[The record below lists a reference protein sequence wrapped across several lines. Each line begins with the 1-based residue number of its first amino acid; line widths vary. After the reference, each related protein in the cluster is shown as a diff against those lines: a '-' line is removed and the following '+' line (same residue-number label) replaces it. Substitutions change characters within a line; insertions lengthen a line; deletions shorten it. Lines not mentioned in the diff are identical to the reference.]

1 MQHNLSW
8 NHGYTLGFLVALVG
22 CTAGDA
28 FYKSTLEVPPG
39 GIASSSLDEF
49 VRIRGSLSPSD
60 DVYFYFRGEIFAA
73 ELPNEGTSTARRFR
87 KPLLYLEG
95 VNVARFIPTENG
107 FRMLSREV
115 AYYLDAEGEIVDCLT
130 LDWRDEPVR
139 VLHIANDPVNFTL
152 SAPASHLLGA
162 MKVYVVNAS
171 VDYPSPLGTRDDVDD
186 YGGKTYQSTELFQFF
201 ARRSDLAGSAPSVPA
216 WLSWSRVG
224 QPLPWMRSPLSDNR
238 YLVYHTR
245 GHKVLDGFEGLPR
258 DLRQRIKTSHPK
270 FTHAPMSEVPGG
282 RNQTSWSA
290 FEQAL
295 RLDGYDATC
304 QKVAE

>member
-1 MQHNLSW
+1 MQLNLLW
-8 NHGYTLGFLVALVG
+8 NHGCTLGLLVAFVG
-22 CTAGDA
+22 CTTGDA
-28 FYKSTLEVPPG
+28 YYKSTLEVPNG

-49 VRIRGSLSPSD
+49 VRIRGSLSPND

-73 ELPNEGTSTARRFR
+73 ELPDEGTSEARRFR
-87 KPLLYLEG
+87 KPFLYLEG
-95 VNVARFIPTENG
+95 VNVARFVPVENG

-115 AYYLDAEGEIVDCLT
+115 AYYLDEEGKIVDCLS

-171 VDYPSPLGTRDDVDD
+171 VDYPSPLSARDDVDD
-186 YGGKTYQSTELFQFF
+186 YGAKTYQSTELFQFF
-201 ARRSDLAGSAPSVPA
+201 ARRSDLAGSEPSVPA
-216 WLSWSRVG
+216 WMSWSRVG
-224 QPLPWMRSPLSDNR
+224 QPLPWMRSRLSDNR

-245 GHKVLDGFEGLPR
+245 GRKVLAGYDGLPS
-258 DLRQRIKTSHPK
+258 DLKRLIESRHPQ
-270 FTHAPMSEVPGG
+270 FMYAPRSEVPGG

-295 RLDGYDATC
+295 QLGSYDANC
-304 QKVAE
+304 QKRGR